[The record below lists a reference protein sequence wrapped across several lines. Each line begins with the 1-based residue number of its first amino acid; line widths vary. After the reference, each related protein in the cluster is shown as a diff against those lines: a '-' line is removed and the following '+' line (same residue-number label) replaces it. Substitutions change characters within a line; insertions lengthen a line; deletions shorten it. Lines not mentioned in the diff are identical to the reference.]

1 MRITQYEGPAGRLL
15 RASPSTKLPPPRMP
29 EHITLRGARE
39 NNLQAID
46 LDIPRNR
53 LVVVTG
59 VSGSGKSS
67 LAFDT
72 IFAEGQRR
80 YMESLSAYARQFLE
94 MMERPEIDY
103 VDGLSPVISIEQ
115 KTVSG
120 NPRSTVGTV
129 TEVYDFLRLL
139 YARAA
144 TAYSYETGTK
154 MRQQSD
160 DEIVDGLLDFP
171 EGTRL
176 QILAPVV
183 RGRKGHYRELFEQT
197 SAQGFER
204 FRVDGEMRTYEED
217 MKLERYET
225 HDVEVVIDRLAIKD
239 GIRSRVGQS
248 VETALEMGGG
258 TLIADVV
265 DGPDGVET
273 GDHLFSRDLVDPETG
288 LSYEEPSPNMFS
300 FNTPYGACPECEGLG
315 TAKQIAPELVVPH
328 PEKTINE
335 GALAPLGEPRD
346 IWIFNQLEAV
356 AEAYGFDFDTPI
368 EALSDEQLAVILE
381 GAGEEQFEIEYG
393 YKGREVQYKHRFDGL
408 YDHIWH
414 TYEETSSSKKRRR
427 AESFMREMDCPA
439 CDGGRLKTESLH
451 YRIGGQ
457 SIADLAQMDLTRLR
471 DFVEDVPFDTER
483 QTRIGA
489 PIVKEVRE
497 RLDFL
502 IGVGVGYL
510 TLDRP
515 ARTLSGGESQRIRL
529 ATQVGTQ
536 LTGVLYVLDEPT
548 IGLHPRDNDRLIE
561 SLESLRDLGNSVV
574 VVEHDRDMIEAADH
588 VVDLGPGAG
597 LHGGHVITTGPPSVL
612 TVDPV
617 EQTNGT
623 AANGAAEHEIEDNGV
638 ARQQVAER
646 AADYDSDHYDFES
659 FTAAYLQGERVIPLP
674 DERRDGTGES
684 ITLKGATGHN
694 LKGEDVGIPL
704 GKLICVT
711 GVSGSGKSTL
721 VNQTLFPILHRHHHN
736 AKTVPLPYDRVEG
749 IDHVDKVIEIDQQ
762 PIGRTPRSN
771 AATYTKLM
779 DYLRDLFAQL
789 PEAEIRGYT
798 KSRFSF
804 NTDPGRCDKCGG
816 TGTVTL
822 EMNFLP
828 DVDVTCDAC
837 DGRRYGPETLEV
849 EYKGKNIAE
858 VLAMTVAEAVDFFE
872 NQPRLVRTL
881 KTLDAVGLGYLTLGQ
896 SSTTLSGGEAQRVKL
911 SKELSRP
918 GTGDTLYILDEP
930 TTGMHFEDVRHLL
943 NVLHGLVDEG
953 NTVMVI
959 EHNMDVIKQAD
970 HVIDLGPEGGREGG
984 EILFEGRP
992 EALAEADTHTSAYL
1006 REELER
1012 TRTAQTD
1019 AEKTAPVGES
1029 GDGLASGQPEP
1040 AAE

>member
-1 MRITQYEGPAGRLL
+1 
-15 RASPSTKLPPPRMP
+15 MP

-53 LVVVTG
+53 LVVITG

-115 KTVSG
+115 KIVSG

-160 DEIVDGLLDFP
+160 DEIVDGILDFP

-204 FRVDGEMRTYEED
+204 FRVDGEMRTYEEG

-239 GIRSRVGQS
+239 GIRSRVSRS

-265 DGPDGVET
+265 DGPEGVET

-315 TAKQIAPELVVPH
+315 TAKKIDPSLVVPH
-328 PEKTINE
+328 PQKTINE

-368 EALSDEQLAVILE
+368 EELSDEQLDVILE
-381 GAGEEQFEIEYG
+381 GAGDEQFEIHYG
-393 YKGREVQYKHRFDGL
+393 YKGREVQYKHRFGGL
-408 YDHIWH
+408 YEHIWH

-427 AESFMREMDCPA
+427 AESFMREMDCPK
-439 CDGGRLKTESLH
+439 CGGGRLKQESLH
-451 YRIGGQ
+451 YRIGDQ
-457 SIADLAQMDLTRLR
+457 SIGDLARMDLTQLR
-471 DFVEDVPFDTER
+471 DFVADVPFDTER
-483 QTRIGA
+483 QARIGG

-497 RLDFL
+497 RLNFL

-548 IGLHPRDNDRLIE
+548 IGLHPHDNDRLIR
-561 SLESLRDLGNSVV
+561 SLESLRDLGNSVI

-597 LHGGHVITTGPPSVL
+597 THGGHVITTGPPSVL

-617 EQTNGT
+617 EQTNGKVT
-623 AANGAAEHEIEDNGV
+623 DDTTEYEIEDNGV
-638 ARQQVAER
+638 AREQVAER
-646 AADYDSDHYDFES
+646 AAAYDSDHYDFRS
-659 FTAAYLQGERVIPLP
+659 LTAAYLQGERVIPLP
-674 DERRDGTGES
+674 EEQREGAGES
-684 ITLKGATGHN
+684 LVLEGATGHN
-694 LKGEDVGIPL
+694 LRGQPVEIPL
-704 GKLICVT
+704 GTFICVT

-736 AKTVPLPYDRVEG
+736 AKTVPLPYDDIEG
-749 IDHVDKVIEIDQQ
+749 IDNIDKVIEIDQQ

-779 DYLRDLFAQL
+779 DSLRNLFAKL

-798 KSRFSF
+798 KTRFSF

-816 TGTVTL
+816 TGKVTL

-828 DVDVTCDAC
+828 DVDVTCDEC
-837 DGRRYGPETLEV
+837 DGKRYGPETLEV

-858 VLAMTVAEAVDFFE
+858 VLDMNVAEALDFFE
-872 NQPRLVRTL
+872 NQPRLLRTL

-896 SSTTLSGGEAQRVKL
+896 PSTTLSGGEAQRVKL

-930 TTGMHFEDVRHLL
+930 TTGMHFEDIRHLL
-943 NVLHGLVDEG
+943 NVLHGLVDAG
-953 NTVMVI
+953 NTVIVI
-959 EHNMDVIKQAD
+959 EHNMDIIKQAD
-970 HVIDLGPEGGREGG
+970 HVIDLGPEGGRRGG
-984 EILFEGRP
+984 EVLFEGPP
-992 EALAEADTHTSAYL
+992 EALADADTHTSDYL

-1012 TRTAQTD
+1012 TRAAQAEDGDMALVTD
-1019 AEKTAPVGES
+1019 
-1029 GDGLASGQPEP
+1029 
-1040 AAE
+1040 

>member
-1 MRITQYEGPAGRLL
+1 
-15 RASPSTKLPPPRMP
+15 MP

-39 NNLQAID
+39 NNLQAVD

-144 TAYSYETGTK
+144 TAYSYETGNR

-160 DEIVDGLLDFP
+160 DEIVDGILDFP

-183 RGRKGHYRELFEQT
+183 KGRKGHYRELFEQT

-204 FRVDGEMRTYEED
+204 FRVDGEMRVYED
-217 MKLERYET
+217 GMKLERYET

-239 GIRSRVGQS
+239 GIRSRVSQS

-288 LSYEEPSPNMFS
+288 LSYEDPSPNMFS
-300 FNTPYGACPECEGLG
+300 FNTPYGACSECEGLG

-328 PEKTINE
+328 PEKTIHE
-335 GALAPLGEPRD
+335 GALAPLGQPRD

-356 AEAYGFDFDTPI
+356 AEAYGFDFDTPV
-368 EALSDEQLAVILE
+368 EDLTDEQLEVILE
-381 GAGEEQFEIEYG
+381 GAGDEQFEINYG
-393 YKGREVQYKHRFDGL
+393 YKGREVQYKHRFGGL
-408 YDHIWH
+408 YEHIWH
-414 TYEETSSSKKRRR
+414 THEETSSSKKRRR
-427 AESFMREMDCPA
+427 AESFMREMDCPE
-439 CDGGRLKTESLH
+439 CGGGRLKQESLH
-451 YRIGGQ
+451 YRIGGR
-457 SIADLAQMDLTRLR
+457 SIADLARMDLTQLR
-471 DFVEDVPFDTER
+471 EFVDDVPFDTER
-483 QTRIGA
+483 QARIGR

-502 IGVGVGYL
+502 VGVGVGYL

-548 IGLHPRDNDRLIE
+548 IGLHPRDNDRLIQ
-561 SLESLRDLGNSVV
+561 SLESLRDLGNSVL

-597 LHGGHVITTGPPSVL
+597 THGGHVITTGPPSIL
-612 TVDPV
+612 TVDPAAQSGDGAPTD
-617 EQTNGT
+617 EQTV
-623 AANGAAEHEIEDNGV
+623 AIEDNGV
-638 ARQQVAER
+638 ARGQVAER
-646 AADYDSDHYDFES
+646 AAQYDSDHYDFRS
-659 FTAAYLQGERVIPLP
+659 LTAAYLQGERVIPLP
-674 DERRDGTGES
+674 DERREGTGES
-684 ITLKGATGHN
+684 ITLRGATGHN
-694 LKGEDVGIPL
+694 LKGQDVEIPL
-704 GKLICVT
+704 GTLICVT

-721 VNQTLFPILHRHHHN
+721 VNQTLFPILHREYHD
-736 AKTVPLPYDRVEG
+736 AKTVPLPYDNIEG
-749 IDHVDKVIEIDQQ
+749 LNNADKVIEIDQQ

-779 DYLRDLFAQL
+779 DSLRNLFAKL

-804 NTDPGRCDKCGG
+804 NTDPGRCEKCGG
-816 TGTVTL
+816 TGKVTL

-828 DVDVTCDAC
+828 DVDVTCDEC
-837 DGRRYGPETLEV
+837 DGQRYGPETLEV

-858 VLAMTVAEAVDFFE
+858 VLDMTVAEALDFFE

-881 KTLDAVGLGYLTLGQ
+881 ETLDAVGLGYLTLGQ
-896 SSTTLSGGEAQRVKL
+896 PSTTLSGGEAQRVKL

-918 GTGDTLYILDEP
+918 GTGDTVYILDEP

-943 NVLHGLVDEG
+943 NVLHGLVEAG
-953 NTVMVI
+953 NTVIVI
-959 EHNMDVIKQAD
+959 EHNMDLIKQAD
-970 HVIDLGPEGGREGG
+970 HLIDLGPEGGREGG
-984 EILFEGRP
+984 EILFEGPP
-992 EALAEADTHTSAYL
+992 EDLAQADTHTSAYL

-1012 TRTAQTD
+1012 TRAAQ
-1019 AEKTAPVGES
+1019 AEGVEAATVGNGAPVS
-1029 GDGLASGQPEP
+1029 GTT
-1040 AAE
+1040 

>member
-1 MRITQYEGPAGRLL
+1 
-15 RASPSTKLPPPRMP
+15 MP

-144 TAYSYETGTK
+144 TAYSYETGNE

-160 DEIVDGLLDFP
+160 DEIVDGILDFP

-204 FRVDGEMRTYEED
+204 FRVDGEMQVYEEG

-265 DGPDGVET
+265 DGPDDVET

-300 FNTPYGACPECEGLG
+300 FNTPYGACSECEGLG

-356 AEAYGFDFDTPI
+356 AEAYDFDFDTPI
-368 EALSDEQLAVILE
+368 EDLSDEQLRVILE
-381 GAGEEQFEIEYG
+381 GAGEEQFDINYG

-427 AESFMREMDCPA
+427 AESFMREMDCPE
-439 CDGGRLKTESLH
+439 CGGGRLKQESLH

-457 SIADLAQMDLTRLR
+457 SIADLARMDLTQLR
-471 DFVEDVPFDTER
+471 EFVDDVPFDTER
-483 QTRIGA
+483 QERIGA

-502 IGVGVGYL
+502 VGVGVGYL

-561 SLESLRDLGNSVV
+561 SLESLRDLGNSVI

-597 LHGGHVITTGPPSVL
+597 THGGHVITTGPPSVL

-617 EQTNGT
+617 APTNGT
-623 AANGAAEHEIEDNGV
+623 VSEEEVEYEIEDNGV
-638 ARQQVAER
+638 ARQQAADR
-646 AADYDSDHYDFES
+646 AAAYDSDHYDFES
-659 FTAAYLQGERVIPLP
+659 LTAAYLQGERVIPLP
-674 DERRDGTGES
+674 DERREGTGEA

-694 LKGEDVGIPL
+694 LKGQDVEIPL
-704 GKLICVT
+704 GTLICVT

-721 VNQTLFPILHRHHHN
+721 VNQTLFPILHRAYHD
-736 AKTVPLPYDRVEG
+736 AKSVPLPYDKIEG
-749 IDHVDKVIEIDQQ
+749 LDNADKVIEIDQQ

-779 DYLRDLFAQL
+779 DSLRNLFAKL

-816 TGTVTL
+816 TGKVTL

-828 DVDVTCDAC
+828 DVDVTCDEC
-837 DGRRYGPETLEV
+837 DGQRYGPETLEV

-858 VLAMTVAEAVDFFE
+858 VLDMTVAEALDFFE

-881 KTLDAVGLGYLTLGQ
+881 ETLDAVGLGYLTLGQ
-896 SSTTLSGGEAQRVKL
+896 PSTTLSGGEAQRVKL

-918 GTGDTLYILDEP
+918 GTGDTVYILDEP

-943 NVLHGLVDEG
+943 NVLHGLVDAG
-953 NTVMVI
+953 NTVIVI

-984 EILFEGRP
+984 EILFEGPP
-992 EALAEADTHTSAYL
+992 EALAEAGTHTSAYL

-1012 TRTAQTD
+1012 TRAVQGD
-1019 AEKTAPVGES
+1019 GSKTAPVGEPS
-1029 GDGLASGQPEP
+1029 DNGSADEMTQRPEP
-1040 AAE
+1040 AGQ

>member
-1 MRITQYEGPAGRLL
+1 
-15 RASPSTKLPPPRMP
+15 MP

-39 NNLQAID
+39 HNLQAID

-144 TAYSYETGTK
+144 TAYSYETGNR

-160 DEIVDGLLDFP
+160 DEIVDGLLDVP
-171 EGTRL
+171 EGTKL

-204 FRVDGEMRTYEED
+204 FRVNGEMRVYEEG

-225 HDVEVVIDRLAIKD
+225 HDIEVVIDRLVVKD
-239 GIRSRVGQS
+239 GIRSRVSQS

-258 TLIADVV
+258 TLIANVV
-265 DGPDGVET
+265 DGPEAVET
-273 GDHLFSRDLVDPETG
+273 GDHLFSRHLVDPETG

-300 FNTPYGACPECEGLG
+300 FNTPYGACPNCEGLG
-315 TAKQIAPELVVPH
+315 TTNEIDPDLVLPH

-335 GALAPLGEPRD
+335 GALAPLGTPRD

-368 EALSDEQLAVILE
+368 EDLTDEQLTVILE
-381 GAGEEQFEIEYG
+381 GAGDEQFDITYG
-393 YKGREVQYKHRFDGL
+393 YKGRDVKYKHRFGGL
-408 YDHIWH
+408 YEHIWH

-427 AESFMREMDCPA
+427 AESFMREMDCPE
-439 CDGGRLKTESLH
+439 CGGGRLKQESLH
-451 YRIGGQ
+451 YRIDDK
-457 SIADLAQMDLTRLR
+457 SIADLARMDLTQLR
-471 DFVEDVPFDTER
+471 EFVEDVPFETER
-483 QTRIGA
+483 QERIGA

-502 IGVGVGYL
+502 VGVGVGYL

-548 IGLHPRDNDRLIE
+548 IGLHPRDNDRLIQ
-561 SLESLRDLGNSVV
+561 SLESLRDLGNSVL
-574 VVEHDRDMIEAADH
+574 VVEHDRDMIESADH
-588 VVDLGPGAG
+588 VIDLGPGAG
-597 LHGGHVITTGPPSVL
+597 THGGHVITTGPPSVL
-612 TVDPV
+612 SVDPIA
-617 EQTNGT
+617 QSGD
-623 AANGAAEHEIEDNGV
+623 GAPADGRAEETVEIEDNGV
-638 ARQQVAER
+638 ARGQVAER
-646 AADYDSDHYDFES
+646 AADYESDHYDFRS

-684 ITLKGATGHN
+684 LALEGATGHN
-694 LKGEDVGIPL
+694 LKGQAVEIPL
-704 GKLICVT
+704 GKLVCVT

-721 VNQTLFPILHRHHHN
+721 VNQTLFPILHRHHHD
-736 AKTVPLPYDRVEG
+736 AKTVPLPYDDLEG
-749 IDHVDKVIEIDQQ
+749 IDNIDKVIEIDQQ

-804 NTDPGRCDKCGG
+804 NTDPGRCEKCGG

-828 DVDVTCDAC
+828 DVDVTCDEC
-837 DGRRYGPETLEV
+837 DGKRYDPETLEV
-849 EYKGKNIAE
+849 RYKDKNIAE
-858 VLAMTVAEAVDFFE
+858 VLDMTVAEALDFFE
-872 NQPRLVRTL
+872 NQPRLMRTL
-881 KTLDAVGLGYLTLGQ
+881 ETLDAVGLGYLTLGQ
-896 SSTTLSGGEAQRVKL
+896 PSTTLSGGEAQRVKL

-930 TTGMHFEDVRHLL
+930 TTGMHFEDIRHLL

-970 HVIDLGPEGGREGG
+970 HVIDLGPEGGRNGG
-984 EILFEGRP
+984 EIVFEGRP
-992 EALAEADTHTSAYL
+992 EGLAEADTHTSDYL

-1012 TRTAQTD
+1012 TRAAEEGGGEIAAVGANGHD
-1019 AEKTAPVGES
+1019 VAEKDATA
-1029 GDGLASGQPEP
+1029 
-1040 AAE
+1040 

>member
-1 MRITQYEGPAGRLL
+1 
-15 RASPSTKLPPPRMP
+15 MP
-29 EHITLRGARE
+29 EHITIRGARE
-39 NNLQAID
+39 HNLQNVD

-94 MMERPEIDY
+94 MMERPEVDY

-129 TEVYDFLRLL
+129 TEIYDYLRLL

-144 TAYSYETGTK
+144 TAYSYETGNR

-160 DEIVDGLLDFP
+160 DEIVDGILEFP
-171 EGTRL
+171 EDTRL

-183 RGRKGHYRELFEQT
+183 KGRKGHYRELFEQT

-225 HDVEVVIDRLAIKD
+225 HDVEVVIDRLVVKE
-239 GIRSRVGQS
+239 GIRSRVSQS

-258 TLIADVV
+258 TLIANVV
-265 DGPDGVET
+265 DGPDDVEA

-288 LSYEEPSPNMFS
+288 LSYEDPSPNMFS

-315 TAKQIAPELVVPH
+315 TTNEVDPDLVIPH

-335 GALAPLGEPRD
+335 GALAPLGKPRD

-356 AEAYGFDFDTPI
+356 AEAYGFNFDTPI
-368 EALSDEQLAVILE
+368 EDLTDEQRAVILE
-381 GAGEEQFEIEYG
+381 GAGDEQFDITYG
-393 YKGREVQYKHRFDGL
+393 YKGREVKYKHRFGGL
-408 YDHIWH
+408 YEHIWH
-414 TYEETSSSKKRRR
+414 TYENTSSSKKRRR
-427 AESFMREMDCPA
+427 AESFMREMDCSR
-439 CDGGRLKTESLH
+439 CGGGRLKQESLH
-451 YRIGGQ
+451 YRIADK
-457 SIADLAQMDLTRLR
+457 SIADLAQMDLAQLR
-471 DFVEDVPFDTER
+471 DFVEDVPFDDDR
-483 QTRIGA
+483 QQRIA
-489 PIVKEVRE
+489 EPILKEVRE

-536 LTGVLYVLDEPT
+536 LTGVLYVLDEPS
-548 IGLHPRDNDRLIE
+548 IGLHPRDNNRLIQ
-561 SLESLRDLGNSVV
+561 SLESLRDLGNSVL

-597 LHGGHVITTGPPSVL
+597 IHGGHVITTGPPSVL
-612 TVDPV
+612 MVDPAD
-617 EQTNGT
+617 QAGDGRTNG
-623 AANGAAEHEIEDNGV
+623 ALEEEIEDNGV
-638 ARQQVAER
+638 ARGQVAER
-646 AADYDSDHYDFES
+646 AAAYESDHYDFRS
-659 FTAAYLQGERVIPLP
+659 LTAAYLQSERVIPLP
-674 DERRDGTGES
+674 DERREGTGES
-684 ITLKGATGHN
+684 LVLKGATGHN
-694 LKGEDVGIPL
+694 LKGQDVEFPL

-721 VNQTLFPILHRHHHN
+721 VNQTLFPILHRHHHD
-736 AKTVPLPYDRVEG
+736 AKTVPLPYDGVEG
-749 IDHVDKVIEIDQQ
+749 IDNVDKVIEIDQQ

-779 DYLRDLFAQL
+779 DSLRNLFAKL
-789 PEAEIRGYT
+789 PEAEIRGYD

-804 NTDPGRCDKCGG
+804 NTDPGRCEKCGG

-828 DVDVTCDAC
+828 DVDVTCDEC
-837 DGRRYGPETLEV
+837 DGKRYGPETLEV
-849 EYKGKNIAE
+849 RYKGKNIAE
-858 VLAMTVAEAVDFFE
+858 VLDMTVAEALTFFE
-872 NQPRLVRTL
+872 NQPRLLRTL
-881 KTLDAVGLGYLTLGQ
+881 ETLDAVGLGYLTLGQ
-896 SSTTLSGGEAQRVKL
+896 PSTTLSGGEAQRVKL

-930 TTGMHFEDVRHLL
+930 TTGMHFEDIRHLL

-953 NTVMVI
+953 NTVIVI
-959 EHNMDVIKQAD
+959 EHNMDIIKQAD
-970 HVIDLGPEGGREGG
+970 HLIDLGPEGGRKGG
-984 EILFEGRP
+984 EVCFTGTP
-992 EALAEADTHTSAYL
+992 EALADADTHTSQYL

-1012 TRTAQTD
+1012 TRAAEAGGGEIAAVEDD
-1019 AEKTAPVGES
+1019 AEEEGI
-1029 GDGLASGQPEP
+1029 P
-1040 AAE
+1040 AEAA

>member
-1 MRITQYEGPAGRLL
+1 
-15 RASPSTKLPPPRMP
+15 MP
-29 EHITLRGARE
+29 EHITIRGARE
-39 NNLQAID
+39 HNLQNID

-53 LVVVTG
+53 LVVITG
-59 VSGSGKSS
+59 LSGSGKSS

-103 VDGLSPVISIEQ
+103 IDGLSPVISIEQ

-144 TAYSYETGTK
+144 TAYSYETGNR

-160 DEIVDGLLDFP
+160 DEIVDGILDFP

-183 RGRKGHYRELFEQT
+183 KARKGHYRELFEQT

-204 FRVDGEMRTYEED
+204 FRVDGEMRIYEEG

-225 HDVEVVIDRLAIKD
+225 HDVEVVVDRLKVKD
-239 GIRSRVGQS
+239 GIRSRVSQS

-258 TLIADVV
+258 TLIANVV
-265 DGPDGVET
+265 DGPDVET
-273 GDHLFSRDLVDPETG
+273 GDHLFSRHLVDPETG

-300 FNTPYGACPECEGLG
+300 FNTPYGACPNCEGLG
-315 TAKQIAPELVVPH
+315 TTNEIDPQLVIPH

-335 GALAPLGEPRD
+335 GALAPLGKPRD

-368 EALSDEQLAVILE
+368 EDLTDEQRRVILD
-381 GAGEEQFEIEYG
+381 GAGDEQFDITYG
-393 YKGREVQYKHRFDGL
+393 YKGREVKYKHRFGGL
-408 YDHIWH
+408 YEHIWH

-427 AESFMREMDCPA
+427 AESFMREMDCPE
-439 CDGGRLKTESLH
+439 CGGGRLKQESLH
-451 YRIGGQ
+451 YRIADQ
-457 SIADLAQMDLTRLR
+457 SIADLAQMDLTQLR
-471 DFVEDVPFDTER
+471 EFVEDVPFETER
-483 QTRIGA
+483 QKRIGE

-502 IGVGVGYL
+502 VGVGVGYL

-536 LTGVLYVLDEPT
+536 LTGVLYVLDEPS
-548 IGLHPRDNDRLIE
+548 IGLHPRDNNRLIQ
-561 SLESLRDLGNSVV
+561 SLESLRDLGNSVL

-597 LHGGHVITTGPPSVL
+597 IHGGHVITTGPPSVL
-612 TVDPV
+612 TVDPAS
-617 EQTNGT
+617 TNGQGNPQARSAGT
-623 AANGAAEHEIEDNGV
+623 ANGKNTEAGDIVIEDNGV
-638 ARQQVAER
+638 AREQVAER
-646 AADYDSDHYDFES
+646 AAAYDSAHYDFKS
-659 FTAAYLQGERVIPLP
+659 LTAAYLQGKRVIPLP
-674 DERRDGTGES
+674 KKRREGTGDS
-684 ITLKGATGHN
+684 ITLTGATGHN
-694 LKGEDVGIPL
+694 LKGQEVDFPL
-704 GKLICVT
+704 GKFICVT

-721 VNQTLFPILHRHHHN
+721 VNQTLFPILHREYHD
-736 AKTVPLPYDRVEG
+736 AKTVPLSYDSVEG
-749 IDHVDKVIEIDQQ
+749 LDNADKVIEIDQQ

-779 DYLRDLFAQL
+779 DYLRDLFAKL
-789 PEAEIRGYT
+789 PEAEIRGYD

-804 NTDPGRCDKCGG
+804 NTDPGRCEKCGG

-828 DVDVTCDAC
+828 DVDVTCDEC
-837 DGRRYGPETLEV
+837 DGKRYGPETLEV

-858 VLAMTVAEAVDFFE
+858 VLDLTVAEALDFFE
-872 NQPRLVRTL
+872 NQPRLLRTL

-896 SSTTLSGGEAQRVKL
+896 PSTTLSGGEAQRVKL

-918 GTGDTLYILDEP
+918 GTGDTIYILDEP

-953 NTVMVI
+953 NTVIVI
-959 EHNMDVIKQAD
+959 EHNMDIIKQAD
-970 HVIDLGPEGGREGG
+970 HLIDLGPEGGREGG
-984 EILFEGRP
+984 EILFEGTP
-992 EALAEADTHTSAYL
+992 EALAAADTHTSHFL
-1006 REELER
+1006 QEELER
-1012 TRTAQTD
+1012 TQQAQD
-1019 AEKTAPVGES
+1019 AGGEIAAVGATSE
-1029 GDGLASGQPEP
+1029 
-1040 AAE
+1040 AEVTT

>member
-1 MRITQYEGPAGRLL
+1 
-15 RASPSTKLPPPRMP
+15 MP
-29 EHITLRGARE
+29 EHITIRGARE
-39 NNLQAID
+39 HNLQNID

-59 VSGSGKSS
+59 LSGSGKSS

-144 TAYSYETGTK
+144 TAYSYETGNR

-160 DEIVDGLLDFP
+160 DEIVDGVLDFP

-183 RGRKGHYRELFEQT
+183 KARKGHYRELFEQT

-204 FRVDGEMRTYEED
+204 FRVDGEMRVYEEG
-217 MKLERYET
+217 MKLARYET
-225 HDVEVVIDRLAIKD
+225 HDVEVVVDRLQVKD
-239 GIRSRVGQS
+239 GIRARVSQS

-258 TLIADVV
+258 TLIANVV
-265 DGPDGVET
+265 DGPDGAET
-273 GDHLFSRDLVDPETG
+273 GDHLFSRHLVDPETG

-315 TAKQIAPELVVPH
+315 TAKEIDPALVIPD
-328 PEKTINE
+328 ESKTINE
-335 GALAPLGEPRD
+335 GALVPLGTPRD

-368 EALSDEQLAVILE
+368 ADLTEEQRAVILD
-381 GAGEEQFEIEYG
+381 GAGDEQFDITYG
-393 YKGREVQYKHRFDGL
+393 YKGREVKYKHRFGGL
-408 YDHIWH
+408 YEHIWH
-414 TYEETSSSKKRRR
+414 TYENTSSSKKRRR
-427 AESFMREMDCPA
+427 AESFMREMDCRA
-439 CDGGRLKTESLH
+439 CGGGRLKQESLH
-451 YRIGGQ
+451 YKIADR
-457 SIADLAQMDLTRLR
+457 SIADLAQMDLEQLR

-483 QTRIGA
+483 QQRIGE
-489 PIVKEVRE
+489 PIIKEVRE

-502 IGVGVGYL
+502 VGVGVGYL

-536 LTGVLYVLDEPT
+536 LTGVLYVLDEPS
-548 IGLHPRDNDRLIE
+548 IGLHPRDNNRLIQ
-561 SLESLRDLGNSVV
+561 SLESLRDLGNSVL

-597 LHGGHVITTGPPSVL
+597 IHGGHVITTGPPSVL
-612 TVDPV
+612 TVDPDSSRDTSL
-617 EQTNGT
+617 EET
-623 AANGAAEHEIEDNGV
+623 IEDNGV
-638 ARQQVAER
+638 AREQVAER
-646 AADYDSDHYDFES
+646 AAAYESDHYDFRS
-659 FTAAYLQGERVIPLP
+659 LTAAYLQGERVIPLP
-674 DERRDGTGES
+674 DERRDGSGETL
-684 ITLKGATGHN
+684 TLKGATGHN
-694 LKGEDVGIPL
+694 LKRQDVEVPL
-704 GKLICVT
+704 GTFICVT

-721 VNQTLFPILHRHHHN
+721 VNQTLFPILHRHHHD
-736 AKTVPLPYDRVEG
+736 AKTVPLPYDDVEG
-749 IDHVDKVIEIDQQ
+749 LDHVDKVIEIDQQ

-789 PEAEIRGYT
+789 PEAEIRGYS

-804 NTDPGRCDKCGG
+804 NTDPGRCEKCGG

-837 DGRRYGPETLEV
+837 DGKRYGPETLEV

-858 VLAMTVAEAVDFFE
+858 VLDMTVAEALEFFE
-872 NQPRLVRTL
+872 NQPRLLRTL
-881 KTLDAVGLGYLTLGQ
+881 TTLDAVGLGYLTLGQ

-930 TTGMHFEDVRHLL
+930 TTGMHFEDIRHLL

-953 NTVMVI
+953 NTVIVI
-959 EHNMDVIKQAD
+959 EHNMDIIKQAD
-970 HVIDLGPEGGREGG
+970 HVIDLGPEGGRKGG
-984 EILFEGRP
+984 EICFEGSP
-992 EALAEADTHTSAYL
+992 EALAEADTHTSTYL

-1012 TRTAQTD
+1012 TRG
-1019 AEKTAPVGES
+1019 AEEAGGEIATVGTT
-1029 GDGLASGQPEP
+1029 GHD
-1040 AAE
+1040 AAEDDVKA